1 MSKLIWYVNG
11 NFVEADEATLSVN
24 DLGIV
29 RGYGVFDA
37 LRTYDDVPF
46 KLREHLERLQTSASD
61 IDLELPWSLERLE
74 EIVHT
79 TFDRNEIA
87 NASLRIIVT
96 GGVADDLI
104 TPQSA
109 PSLVVMVMPFKA
121 KSPELYANGV
131 KVITFEVTRE
141 MPTVKN
147 LNYIGAVM
155 AMQQAKKAGAF
166 DAVYKDTEGWISEG
180 TRANLFAVRGQQL
193 ITPEKDVLNGITRNV
208 FMEIAQNQMADEVEV
223 VLGELHYSELITAD
237 EVFITSSGVDGLSV
251 VQVDEHQI
259 GDGKPGAVTLKL
271 QKLLRAYVSDYCKQ
285 KGF

>member
-11 NFVEADEATLSVN
+11 NFVEADEATLPVN

-46 KLREHLERLQTSASD
+46 KLREHLERLQTSAHD
-61 IDLELPWSLERLE
+61 IDLELPWSLGELE
-74 EIVHT
+74 EIVCA

-96 GGVADDLI
+96 GGVAQDLI
-104 TPQSA
+104 TPPDA
-109 PSLVVMVMPFKA
+109 PSLAVMVMPFKA
-121 KSPELYANGV
+121 RPPELYANGV
-131 KVITFEVTRE
+131 KVITFEAVRE
-141 MPTVKN
+141 MPTVKK

-155 AMQQAKKAGAF
+155 AMQKAKKANAF
-166 DAVYKDTEGWISEG
+166 DAIYKDVEGWISEG
-180 TRANLFAVRGQQL
+180 TRANLFAVRGQKL

-208 FMEIAQNQMADEVEV
+208 FMEIATNQMADEVEV
-223 VLGELHYSELITAD
+223 VLGELHYDELITAD
-237 EVFITSSGVDGLSV
+237 EVFITSSGAAGLPI

-259 GDGKPGAVTLKL
+259 GDGKPGPVTLKL
-271 QKLLRAYVSDYCKQ
+271 QDLFRVYIDDYCKQ
-285 KGF
+285 KV